1 MTKKQLKTLFTLK
14 CSINMHLSSMAL
26 KLLGTELARHV
37 AEDVEKIIF
46 WSPQC
51 TMDQEVSWMED
62 Y

>member
-14 CSINMHLSSMAL
+14 TPFSWDLSS

-46 WSPQC
+46 RSPQC
-51 TMDQEVSWMED
+51 TLDQEVPGIEED
-62 Y
+62 